1 LTVLKPY
8 LPPELDPG
16 QLLVLTSIILS
27 NCLHLLALIPL
38 YSLTKRFYLSRSLAR
53 ITCILHAFSP
63 AGAFLLSGNT
73 ESLFNFLSFSGMALF
88 HKDYRLLPAIIWSLA
103 GTVRSNA
110 LLWTGFFAWDALNT
124 TLSLNRQRIFPTIGR
139 LIYLSV
145 CALISL
151 GGFVYWQY
159 SAWNQFCTFSIPPEW
174 CSARIPLI
182 YSHVQSKYWY
192 VRCAPKN

>member
-1 LTVLKPY
+1 MLQPH
-8 LPPELDPG
+8 LPPDLEL
-16 QLLVLTSIILS
+16 QQVLVLTAVILS
-27 NCLHLLALIPL
+27 NLLHLLALIPL
-38 YSLTKRFYLSRSLAR
+38 YSLTRRFYLNQSLAR

-73 ESLFNFLSFSGMALF
+73 ESMFNFLSFSGMALF
-88 HKDYRLLPAIIWSLA
+88 HKNYRLLPAIIWSLA

-110 LLWTGFFAWDALNT
+110 ILWTGFFAWDALNT
-124 TLSLNRQRIFPTIGR
+124 VLSLNRQRLVPTIGR

-159 SAWNQFCTFSIPPEW
+159 SAWNQYCISSTPPEW
-174 CSARIPLI
+174 CSTRIPLI

-192 VRCAPKN
+192 APCL